1 VAKRYSFWPVLLS
14 GSMVWVGALG
24 LFVVG
29 YYRRRK
35 QQRVT
40 LDRWAVEEAAER
52 QPTAAQ
58 SPAARMHIVLAPKEP
73 PTEAMVVDFKKPN
86 RDMDVPKVEHDGSWH
101 TLH

>member
-1 VAKRYSFWPVLLS
+1 
-14 GSMVWVGALG
+14 MVWVGALG

-40 LDRWAVEEAAER
+40 LDRWAVEEEAAER
-52 QPTAAQ
+52 RSAASAMPTG
-58 SPAARMHIVLAPKEP
+58 RMHIVLAPKDG
-73 PTEAMVVDFKKPN
+73 ASGAVVSEFKKPS
-86 RDMDVPKVEHDGSWH
+86 RDLDVPKVEHEGSWH